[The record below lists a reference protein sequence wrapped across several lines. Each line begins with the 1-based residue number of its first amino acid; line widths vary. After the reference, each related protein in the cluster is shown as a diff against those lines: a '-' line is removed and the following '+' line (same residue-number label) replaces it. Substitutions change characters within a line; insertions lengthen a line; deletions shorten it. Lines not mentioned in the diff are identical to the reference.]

1 MIVAAVAMRETLP
14 IVEEWQARVFDGYQ
28 RLHPRPYTEA
38 PVRFIDLDDAS
49 LEKLGQWP
57 WPRTLIAE
65 LVARLAN
72 AGASVVVFDIVFAE
86 PDRTSPKQVLPSW
99 PESPL
104 TEELRARVDELPD
117 HDQLFAELIGQANVV
132 TGFVLTN
139 EKGPRKPVRKGSVA
153 YGGDDPIQ
161 YLPSFPGAVTNLPA
175 IEAAAVGNGSF
186 NLVPEPDGIVRRVP
200 LLVRLAGEP
209 QPYTSL
215 SAEALRVAQGARTYI
230 VKSSGAS
237 LEASFGAQSGI
248 ASIKI
253 GRLEVPTDGQGR
265 LWLHYTQEVPERTIP
280 IWQVFEDGFDAARV
294 ENQIVLI
301 GTSAA
306 GLFDIRA
313 TPLNPATPGALIHV
327 QAMEQM
333 LTGHFLSR
341 PDWANGVERTY
352 LVLLGLLLVFLL
364 PRFGAIG
371 SAVVGTAGIALAVGA
386 SWYLFTEQRWLLDP
400 IYASAVIVMVFIATT
415 VLNFLR
421 TENERRQVRGAFA
434 QYLSPALVEQLAAE
448 PDRLQLGGEM
458 KEMTLLFCDLRG
470 FTTISESFKSNPQG
484 LTKLINKFLT
494 PMTDIIMARQGT
506 IDKYMGDC
514 IMAFWNAPLDDPL
527 HVQHACDS
535 SLAMFDEMPKLNER
549 LKAEAEAEGRPF
561 HPLKVGIGLN
571 TGEVVVGNMGSE
583 RRFDYSVLGDAV
595 NLASRLEGQ
604 SKAYGVDVVI
614 GELTQLQI
622 PTYATMEL
630 DQIAVKGKKEAV
642 RIFALLGLPAMR
654 QDPGFAPWMERHNAM
669 LAAYRAQKWDEVLA
683 LLPGCREHAK
693 AVKPGGVD
701 GFYDLYDE
709 RIDEFRENPPPPDWD
724 GVYIATSK

>member
-1 MIVAAVAMRETLP
+1 MIVAAVALRQTVP
-14 IVEEWQARVFDGYQ
+14 VVQEWQLRVFDGFQ
-28 RLHPRPYTEA
+28 RLQPRTYA
-38 PVRFIDLDDAS
+38 DVPVRFIDLDDAS

-99 PESPL
+99 PSSPL
-104 TEELRARVDELPD
+104 TDELRARADELPD
-117 HDQLFAELIGQANVV
+117 HDAIFAELIGEANVV

-139 EKGPRKPVRKGSVA
+139 EKGPRKPVRKGSFA
-153 YGGDDPIQ
+153 FGGDNPLQ
-161 YLPSFPGAVTNLPA
+161 FLPAFPGAVTNLPA
-175 IEAAAVGNGSF
+175 IEAAAGGNGSF
-186 NLVPEPDGIVRRVP
+186 NLVPEADGIVRRVP
-200 LLVRLAGEP
+200 LLVRMAGET
-209 QPYTSL
+209 QPYASL
-215 SAEALRVAQGARTYI
+215 SAEALRLAQGARTYI
-230 VKSSGAS
+230 VKSSGGN
-237 LEASFGAQSGI
+237 LEASFGQNSGI
-248 ASIKI
+248 VSVKI

-265 LWLHYTQEVPERTIP
+265 LWLHYTRDVPKRTIP
-280 IWQVFEDGFDAARV
+280 IWQVFEDDFDASRV
-294 ENQIVLI
+294 ENHIVLI

-327 QAMEQM
+327 QAMEQI
-333 LTGHFLSR
+333 LLGHFLSR
-341 PDWANGVERTY
+341 PDWADGVELVY

-364 PRFGAIG
+364 PHFGAIG

-470 FTTISESFKSNPQG
+470 FTTISESFKTNPQG

-561 HPLKVGIGLN
+561 YPLKVGIGLN

-614 GELTQLQI
+614 GELTQLQV

-654 QDPGFAPWMERHNAM
+654 QDPGFAPWMEKHNAM
-669 LAAYRAQKWDEVLA
+669 LAAYRGQRWDEVLT
-683 LLPGCREHAK
+683 LLPECREHAK